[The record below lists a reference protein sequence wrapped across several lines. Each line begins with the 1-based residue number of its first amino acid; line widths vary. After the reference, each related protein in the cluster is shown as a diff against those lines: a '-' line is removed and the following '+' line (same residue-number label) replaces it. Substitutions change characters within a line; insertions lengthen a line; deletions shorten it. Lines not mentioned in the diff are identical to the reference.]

1 MTDSPA
7 IHDGAKRELTANMR
21 HYLVAIYRLA
31 TERFQEEI
39 AADEPLPTSVITEK
53 LLMAP
58 PAVGRMVSR
67 LQKRGLLHHQ
77 PYRGLTLTEAGE
89 RAALQTLR
97 RRRIAEAFLVSQLG
111 YDWSAVGEDA
121 AQLAE
126 GMSER
131 LTQRMWEQAGQPT
144 TCPRGEPIPSESGT
158 LPPPSDLSLK
168 EARIG
173 PSYRITRI
181 RTDEGDR
188 LQYIAALGLTPGVSL
203 EVLQRAPFDGPVQ
216 LKLGAAHPSASSEY
230 RIIGDNLARVIFAE
244 PR

>member
-7 IHDGAKRELTANMR
+7 IHDGAKRDLTANMR

-97 RRRIAEAFLVSQLG
+97 RRRIAEAYLVSQLD
-111 YDWSAVGEDA
+111 YDWSEVGEDA

-168 EARIG
+168 EVQIG

-216 LKLGAAHPSASSEY
+216 LKLGTEF

-244 PR
+244 PH